1 MEFNGTKLPDN
12 VYDLLVERGLISNVT
27 NPEIVRDMMEK
38 EKITFYTGF
47 DPTADSL
54 HVGHFLQMLVMRY
67 MQMYGHRPIALI
79 GGGTCMIGDPSGK
92 TDMRR
97 VMPKEEIDANAEKFK
112 TTMKKFIDFSD
123 NKAIMVNNADW
134 LLNLNYINFLRDIG
148 WFFSVN
154 KMLSAD
160 AFKVR
165 MERDIGLTFTEF
177 NYMLM
182 QGYDFYRLF
191 HDYGC
196 IAEFGGSDQWSNILA
211 GTELIRKKDGKD
223 AFGVTFNLLTTSDGV
238 KMGKTVKGAVWLD
251 PEKTSPYEF
260 FQYWRNINDADVAN
274 CLRMLTLTP
283 LDQIDDYVKRGG
295 AAYNEAKEL
304 LAYTLT
310 ELIHSKEDADL
321 ALKTSRE
328 LFGGAAN
335 SDTMP
340 TFALSDASFTENNI
354 TILDL
359 LVATKLAP
367 SKSEARRLVMQGG
380 ILVNDSKVES
390 IDTKFAKE
398 EFNDTFIIKKGKKVF
413 LKVTI

>member
-1 MEFNGTKLPDN
+1 MEFNGYKLPDN
-12 VYDLLVERGLISNVT
+12 VYDLLEERGLLAGVT
-27 NPEIVRDMMEK
+27 DPELLREKLAK
-38 EKITFYTGF
+38 EKITFYIGF

-54 HVGHFLQMLVMRY
+54 HVGHFLQLNIMRY

-97 VMPKEEIDANAEKFK
+97 VMSKEEINANGEKFK
-112 TTMKKFIDFSD
+112 IPMRKFLDFSEG
-123 NKAIMVNNADW
+123 KAIMLNNADW
-134 LLNLNYINFLRDIG
+134 LCSLNYIDFLRDVG
-148 WFFSVN
+148 WYFSVN
-154 KMLSAD
+154 KMLTAD
-160 AFKVR
+160 AFKAR

-182 QGYDFYRLF
+182 QGYDSYYLF
-191 HDYGC
+191 NHYDC
-196 IAEFGGSDQWSNILA
+196 IAQFGGSDQWSNILA

-223 AFGVTFNLLTTSDGV
+223 AYGVTFKLLTTADGV

-274 CLRMLTLTP
+274 CLRMLTLVP
-283 LDQIDDYVKRGG
+283 LEQIDDYVQRGG
-295 AAYNEAKEL
+295 SAYNEAKEL

-310 ELIHSKEDADL
+310 ELIHSKEEADK

-335 SDTMP
+335 SDAMP
-340 TFALSDASFTENNI
+340 TAALTDADFTDGKIN
-354 TILDL
+354 ILDL
-359 LVATKLAP
+359 MVATKLAP
-367 SKSEARRLVMQGG
+367 TKSEARRLVQQGG
-380 ILVNDSKVES
+380 VMVNDEKVS
-390 IDTKFAKE
+390 GIDVTYEKAAFTEKF
-398 EFNDTFIIKKGKKVF
+398 IVKKGKKVF
-413 LKVTI
+413 LKVTL

>member
-1 MEFNGTKLPDN
+1 MEFNRRKLPEN
-12 VYDLLVERGLISNVT
+12 VYDLLVERGVINSVT
-27 NPEIVRDMMEK
+27 NPEIVREMLGN
-38 EKITFYTGF
+38 EKITFYIGF

-54 HVGHFLQMLVMRY
+54 HVGHFLQLLIMRY

-92 TDMRR
+92 ADMRR
-97 VMPKEEIDANAEKFK
+97 IMPREEIDANGEKFK
-112 TTMKKFIDFSD
+112 VTMRKLLDFSEG
-123 NKAIMVNNADW
+123 KALMLNNADW
-134 LLNLNYINFLRDIG
+134 LMELNYVNFLREIG
-148 WFFSVN
+148 WHFSVN

-191 HDYGC
+191 NDHNC
-196 IAEFGGSDQWSNILA
+196 VAQFGGADQWTNILA

-223 AFGVTFNLLTTSDGV
+223 AFGVTFNLLTTADGV

-251 PEKTSPYEF
+251 PTKTTPYEF

-274 CLRMLTLTP
+274 CMRMLTLIP
-283 LDQIDDYVKRGG
+283 IEQIDDYVARGG
-295 AAYNEAKEL
+295 SAFNEAKEL

-310 ELIHSKEDADL
+310 EMIHSKEDADL

-328 LFGGAAN
+328 LFGGGSN

-340 TFALSDASFTENNI
+340 AYALNDENFADGRINV
-354 TILDL
+354 LDL
-359 LVATKLAP
+359 LVVTKLAP
-367 SKSEARRLVMQGG
+367 SKSEARRLVQQGG
-380 ILVNDSKVES
+380 ILVNDVKVEA
-390 IDTKFAKE
+390 IDANWEKSAFE
-398 EFNDTFIIKKGKKVF
+398 GTFIVKKGKKTF
-413 LKVTI
+413 LKITL